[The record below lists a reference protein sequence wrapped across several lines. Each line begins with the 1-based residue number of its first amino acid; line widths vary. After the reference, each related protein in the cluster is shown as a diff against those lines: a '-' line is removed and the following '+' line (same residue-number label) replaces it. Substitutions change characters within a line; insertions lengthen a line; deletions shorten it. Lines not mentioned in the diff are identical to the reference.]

1 MKTLIR
7 LIKNSGL
14 FALISGAVFW
24 ILYLILFAINKGKN
38 LGEYE
43 YLLTLAK
50 YCRDTG
56 IVVLIFFGIL
66 AVAEADAR
74 LELESEQQQSGEEEP
89 ISRRR

>member
-7 LIKNSGL
+7 LTKNSGL

-24 ILYLILFAINKGKN
+24 VLYLVFFAINKGKN

-56 IVVLIFFGIL
+56 IVILIFFGIL
-66 AVAEADAR
+66 AVAEADER
-74 LELESEQQQSGEEEP
+74 LEAEQQYNEEEP
-89 ISRRR
+89 MSRRR

>member
-1 MKTLIR
+1 MKILIR
-7 LIKNSGL
+7 LTKNSGL

-24 ILYLILFAINKGKN
+24 ILYLIFFAINKGKN

-56 IVVLIFFGIL
+56 IVLLILFGIVSIAL
-66 AVAEADAR
+66 ADA
-74 LELESEQQQSGEEEP
+74 ELEYQQQLEEEEP
-89 ISRRR
+89 ASRRR